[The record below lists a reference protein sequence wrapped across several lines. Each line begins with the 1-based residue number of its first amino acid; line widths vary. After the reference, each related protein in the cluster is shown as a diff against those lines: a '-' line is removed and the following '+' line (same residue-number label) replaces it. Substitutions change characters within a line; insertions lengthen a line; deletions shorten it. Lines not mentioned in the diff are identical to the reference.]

1 MAAIPPTDWLGLY
14 FDSDGEQL
22 RSGDLLLG
30 ILHKRLAW
38 TSPRFSKADLIREWP
53 PAGAAA
59 FATEQARNY
68 WRDRFSSGSERSI
81 RERWRR
87 GWIDRFAVKQRQI
100 RRWIPFVDI
109 ADACARAASPVTITE
124 EGEARALTYRRLVE
138 SMARGEFE
146 RNGRSWVLLL
156 LPDLVASSLSP
167 HRLTQEYFQVVVD
180 TYGLSDFSND
190 SGLVRE
196 NLWFC
201 WLPFD
206 LCREWF
212 ERHLLAWPDAFNPKD
227 RVHGDPP
234 ASAGQNPN
242 IVVPEPPSDA
252 AAPEKGR
259 RGRKAGSGSFD
270 DEKALHEMLRFL
282 AGNEAPSVHAAAQLV
297 VTSGVAIIIS
307 SKESAASRLR
317 RKFAAR
323 FGTQPPQGKTWSDI
337 ARELETNKLYN
348 PFNITTI

>member
-1 MAAIPPTDWLGLY
+1 
-14 FDSDGEQL
+14 
-22 RSGDLLLG
+22 
-30 ILHKRLAW
+30 
-38 TSPRFSKADLIREWP
+38 LIREWP

-59 FATEQARNY
+59 FATEQADNY
-68 WRDRFSSGSERSI
+68 RRDRFSSRSERSI

-87 GWIDRFAVKQRQI
+87 EWIDRFAVKQRQI

-109 ADACARAASPVTITE
+109 ADACARAASPVIITE
-124 EGEARALTYRRLVE
+124 EDQARALAYRRLVE

-156 LPDLVASSLSP
+156 LPDLFASSLSP
-167 HRLTQEYFQVVVD
+167 HRLTQGYFRLMVD
-180 TYGLSDFSND
+180 TYGVSDFSND
-190 SGLVRE
+190 SGFVRE

-227 RVHGDPP
+227 RMHGDPP
-234 ASAGQNPN
+234 ASPGKNP
-242 IVVPEPPSDA
+242 PPSDA
-252 AAPEKGR
+252 AVPEKGR
-259 RGRKAGSGSFD
+259 RGRKPGSGSFD
-270 DEKALHEMLRFL
+270 DEKALHEMLRL
-282 AGNEAPSVHAAAQLV
+282 LGGNEAPSVHAAAQLV

-307 SKESAASRLR
+307 SKDSAASRLR

-337 ARELETNKLYN
+337 ARELESK
-348 PFNITTI
+348 